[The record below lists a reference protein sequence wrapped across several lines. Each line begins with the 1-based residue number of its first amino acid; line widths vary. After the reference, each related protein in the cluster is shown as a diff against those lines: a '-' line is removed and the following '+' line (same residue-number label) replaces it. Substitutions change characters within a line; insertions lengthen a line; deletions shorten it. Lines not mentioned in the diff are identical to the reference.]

1 MKNILQKGSFIIL
14 LFIFCGSTYFLISE
28 MMEYKKGNDIY
39 DSIAKMAEMP
49 SAPSQGQDGNNE
61 NTSDAGGQNQAAWAV
76 PAINFEELTKINE
89 DIIGWLAVENTNI
102 SYPLL
107 KSKDNQDYLKLA
119 ANKVK
124 NNGGSIFLDCRNQVD
139 FKDQHTIIYGHNMKN
154 GSMFGGLKQFVEGD
168 YWKNHS
174 RFYIIKPEGALEYEV
189 FSAYQ
194 TRADSAAYVLDFSGN
209 LSFAAFVDLAKEH
222 SQVETSVSVSENDRI
237 VTLSTCTNK
246 EQMGRY
252 VVHGKLVN
260 GQ

>member
-14 LFIFCGSTYFLISE
+14 LLIFLGSTYFLISE

-39 DSIAKMAEMP
+39 DSIAKMAEIP
-49 SAPSQGQDGNNE
+49 AAPSQEQADVIE
-61 NTSDAGGQNQAAWAV
+61 NTSESGQKQAARAIL
-76 PAINFEELTKINE
+76 AINFEELTKINE

-102 SYPLL
+102 NYPLL

-124 NNGGSIFLDCRNQVD
+124 NNGGSIFVDCRNQVD

-154 GSMFGGLKQFVEGD
+154 GSMFGSLKQFVEGD

-174 RFYIIKPEGALEYEV
+174 RFYIIKPEGTLEYEI

-209 LSFAAFVDLAKEH
+209 PSFATFVDLAKKH
-222 SQVETSVSVSENDRI
+222 SQVETSVSVSEHDTI